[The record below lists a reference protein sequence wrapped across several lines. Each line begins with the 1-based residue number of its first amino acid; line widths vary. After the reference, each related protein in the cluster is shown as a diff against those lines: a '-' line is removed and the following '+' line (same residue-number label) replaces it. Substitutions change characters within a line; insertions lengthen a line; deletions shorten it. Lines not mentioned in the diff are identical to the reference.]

1 MEMRMDGGSNVSCS
15 KILTFS
21 QTLIGSIFKLMG
33 GGGAGGQIMKRQIF
47 PTSDESCFC
56 SVYYSE
62 QLQLDGDE
70 AERLSS

>member
-33 GGGAGGQIMKRQIF
+33 GGGAGDR
-47 PTSDESCFC
+47 S
-56 SVYYSE
+56 
-62 QLQLDGDE
+62 
-70 AERLSS
+70 